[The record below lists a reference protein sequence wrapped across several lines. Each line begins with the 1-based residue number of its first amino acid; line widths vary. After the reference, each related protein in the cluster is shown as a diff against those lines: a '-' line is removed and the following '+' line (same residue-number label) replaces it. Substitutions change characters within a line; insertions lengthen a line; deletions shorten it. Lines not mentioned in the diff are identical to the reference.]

1 MIKNFVAYLG
11 LVSGVLFTPA
21 SLASEIILQNKAPSV
36 CSLSGSSEGEQ
47 ISNCNSVTVTESSPN
62 NSLTV
67 EYKFEDSDMIYT
79 TDNTY
84 YDITYY
90 EGQPFYLYS
99 IKKAVLR
106 TNTLFESANDVNGY
120 CGISENWDVIICL
133 PDANSF
139 FSNLYIR

>member
-1 MIKNFVAYLG
+1 MTKNLVASLT
-11 LVSGVLFTPA
+11 LLSGVLFTPA

-47 ISNCNSVTVTESSPN
+47 ISNCNSVTVTENSLN
-62 NSLTV
+62 NSFTV
-67 EYKFEDSDMIYT
+67 KYKFDESDMIYT

-90 EGQPFYLYS
+90 DGQPFYLYS
-99 IKKAVLR
+99 IRNAVLR
-106 TNTLFESANDVNGY
+106 TNTIFESANDVNGY

-133 PDANSF
+133 PDAYSF